1 MKKSIFLLLLMM
13 IVGCSGEDA
22 CFSKKGN
29 AVSQEHALTGFHTI
43 DIPMNVSAEIIP
55 SEEYKLEIHS
65 FENRIDALSFSIKD
79 SVLIIKNDV
88 SCSMLKS
95 YETALLK
102 IHSPTLKEIHSRT
115 QFRVFSSDTLRY
127 PDLFLFSSIPNQ
139 ESASTHFD
147 LKINNKRLA
156 VEDNQIAFFE
166 LKGRTNFLDIGF
178 YGANSALDARH
189 LIAKKINVY
198 HRSNQNIHLYP
209 KNNIQGT
216 IASVG
221 HIYLYHKPD
230 TLNINRLYTGEVIY
244 K

>member
-1 MKKSIFLLLLMM
+1 MKKSIVLLLL
-13 IVGCSGEDA
+13 VLAGCSGEDA
-22 CFSKKGN
+22 CFSEKGA
-29 AVSQEHALTGFHTI
+29 AVQQENSVAAFHI
-43 DIPMNVSAEIIP
+43 VDIPMNVSAEIIP

-65 FENRIDALSFSIKD
+65 FENRIDALSFSVKD
-79 SVLIIKNDV
+79 SMLTIKNDI
-88 SCSMLKS
+88 SCQMLKS
-95 YETALLK
+95 YETAVLK
-102 IHSPTLKEIHSRT
+102 IHSPTLKEIRSRT
-115 QFRVFSSDTLRY
+115 QFRVFSNDTLRY
-127 PDLFLFSSIPNQ
+127 PELFLISSIPNQ

-147 LKINNKRLA
+147 LKINNQKLA

-166 LKGRTNFLDIGF
+166 LKGTTDFFNIGF
-178 YGANSALDARH
+178 YGANSALDARN

-230 TLNINRLYTGEVIY
+230 TLNIDRLYTGEVFY

>member
-1 MKKSIFLLLLMM
+1 MKKSIVLLLL
-13 IVGCSGEDA
+13 ILAGCSGEGA
-22 CFSKKGN
+22 CFSEKGA
-29 AVSQEHALTGFHTI
+29 AVQHENSVAAFHI
-43 DIPMNVSAEIIP
+43 VDIPMNVSAEIIP

-65 FENRIDALSFSIKD
+65 FENRIDALSFSVKD
-79 SVLIIKNDV
+79 SMLTIKNDI
-88 SCSMLKS
+88 SCQMLKS
-95 YETALLK
+95 YETAVLK
-102 IHSPTLKEIHSRT
+102 IHSPTLKEIRSRT
-115 QFRVFSSDTLRY
+115 QFRVFSNDTLCY
-127 PDLFLFSSIPNQ
+127 PELFLISSIPNQ

-147 LKINNKRLA
+147 LKINNQKLA

-166 LKGRTNFLDIGF
+166 LKGTTDFFDIGF
-178 YGANSALDARH
+178 YGANSALDARN

-230 TLNINRLYTGEVIY
+230 TLNIDRLYTGEVFY

>member
-1 MKKSIFLLLLMM
+1 MKKSIVLLLL
-13 IVGCSGEDA
+13 VLAGCSGEDA
-22 CFSKKGN
+22 CFSEKGA
-29 AVSQEHALTGFHTI
+29 AVQHENSVAAFHI
-43 DIPMNVSAEIIP
+43 VDIPMNVSAEIIP

-65 FENRIDALSFSIKD
+65 FENRIDALSFSVID
-79 SVLIIKNDV
+79 SVLTIKNDI
-88 SCSMLKS
+88 SCQMLKS
-95 YETALLK
+95 YETAVLK
-102 IHSPTLKEIHSRT
+102 IHSPTLKEIRSRT
-115 QFRVFSSDTLRY
+115 QFRVFSNDTLRY
-127 PDLFLFSSIPNQ
+127 PELFLISSIPNQ

-147 LKINNKRLA
+147 LKINNQKLA

-166 LKGRTNFLDIGF
+166 LKGTTDFFDIGF
-178 YGANSALDARH
+178 YGANSALDARN
-189 LIAKKINVY
+189 LISKKINVY

-230 TLNINRLYTGEVIY
+230 TLNIDRLYTGEVFY